1 MIKAKDI
8 LERDHKALK
17 EVYDEWIT
25 KYPRGDAPRR
35 IPLDFLE
42 GWDFRETAD
51 SYIQRMLRKGVPSL
65 FANVK
70 TLYSNPVKR
79 DTIQELVEGYAS
91 GDLHSQVNGTAEK
104 QPNGDNSDF
113 QASVFFFLAQHYNYR
128 LCRDLGKAMKYIGKA
143 IELVPK
149 SVEYH
154 MTNARIAKHTGNL
167 PRAAEIMEYAR
178 SLDEKD
184 RYINSKAAKYQL
196 RNNEN
201 EKALGNM
208 SKFTRNETIGGALG
222 DLHEMQCVWYLTE
235 DGEAYLRQRRL
246 GLALKRFH
254 AVYNIFDVWQE
265 DQFDFHSFS
274 LRKGMIRA
282 YIDMVR
288 WEDHLRD
295 HPFYA
300 RMALSAVNAYLLL
313 HDQPDL
319 AHGPLP
325 GGINGS
331 GGGSGDSAER
341 KKALKKAKREQQKL
355 EKAEAEKR
363 EAKKISGTAKGT
375 DSETKKEDDDPLG
388 SKLVQTQEPLKDA
401 MKFLTPLLEHSPG
414 NIETQVAGFEVYL
427 RRSKINLSADTL
439 VVTNFFC
446 RKASPCAEVPL
457 SSPCH

>member
-1 MIKAKDI
+1 
-8 LERDHKALK
+8 
-17 EVYDEWIT
+17 
-25 KYPRGDAPRR
+25 
-35 IPLDFLE
+35 
-42 GWDFRETAD
+42 
-51 SYIQRMLRKGVPSL
+51 
-65 FANVK
+65 
-70 TLYSNPVKR
+70 
-79 DTIQELVEGYAS
+79 
-91 GDLHSQVNGTAEK
+91 
-104 QPNGDNSDF
+104 
-113 QASVFFFLAQHYNYR
+113 
-128 LCRDLGKAMKYIGKA
+128 
-143 IELVPK
+143 
-149 SVEYH
+149 
-154 MTNARIAKHTGNL
+154 
-167 PRAAEIMEYAR
+167 
-178 SLDEKD
+178 
-184 RYINSKAAKYQL
+184 
-196 RNNEN
+196 
-201 EKALGNM
+201 M

-300 RMALSAVNAYLLL
+300 RMALSAVKAYLLL